1 MKRTFLLASTALATV
16 ALSTTSVAQADNDGP
31 RTAPPALTG
40 VQWHVDT
47 VTVDSVTHPV
57 PKGSRAGLMFDADKP
72 SVTGHDGC
80 NGFSGEAVVD
90 SDRSEITFGSEFA
103 STMIACYPPD
113 HVDVIPSAGTYETQ
127 VTAGTLTLTGPDGH
141 VITLRR

>member
-1 MKRTFLLASTALATV
+1 MKRTLLLASTALATV

-40 VQWHVDT
+40 VPWHVDT
-47 VTVDSVTHPV
+47 TTIDGVTHPA
-57 PKGSRAGLMFDADKP
+57 PKGSRAGLRFDADKHT
-72 SVTGHDGC
+72 VTGHDGC

-90 SDRSEITFGSEFA
+90 CDRSEITFGSDFA

-113 HVDVIPSAGTYETQ
+113 HVDVIPSGGTYETQ
-127 VTAGTLTLTGPDGH
+127 VTADTLTLTGPDGH